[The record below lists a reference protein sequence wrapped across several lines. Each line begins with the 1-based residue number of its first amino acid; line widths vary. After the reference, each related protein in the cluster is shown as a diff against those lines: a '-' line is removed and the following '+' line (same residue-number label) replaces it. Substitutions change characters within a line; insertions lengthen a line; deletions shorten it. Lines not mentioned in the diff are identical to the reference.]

1 MKMSVSVAHKSES
14 KSYGEVKREYGLSIH
29 VSAGQAPMPEG
40 TRRILDLYESIIRD
54 TIPVT
59 DE

>member
-1 MKMSVSVAHKSES
+1 MGVSVAHKSES
-14 KSYGEVKREYGLSIH
+14 KSEGEVKREYGLNVH
-29 VSAGQAPMPEG
+29 VSAGQAGMPEG

-54 TIPVT
+54 TIPA